1 MIRYRIGDMG
11 RFAAGTK
18 PGHPVL
24 VLPDV
29 LGRVLDR
36 IVMPDGRWIAGQH
49 LPHMLRE
56 YAVRE
61 FLFWQ
66 HPDYSV
72 ELQIVPQKEF
82 AEDDL
87 QTIEKLLRENLP
99 GLPLKIEL
107 KESVVRTKSN
117 KWRPVISE
125 VNSGL
130 EVSV

>member
-1 MIRYRIGDMG
+1 
-11 RFAAGTK
+11 
-18 PGHPVL
+18 
-24 VLPDV
+24 V

-36 IVMPDGRWIAGQH
+36 IVMPDARGIAGQH

-61 FLFWQ
+61 VLFWQ

>member
-1 MIRYRIGDMG
+1 
-11 RFAAGTK
+11 
-18 PGHPVL
+18 
-24 VLPDV
+24 
-29 LGRVLDR
+29 
-36 IVMPDGRWIAGQH
+36 
-49 LPHMLRE
+49 
-56 YAVRE
+56 
-61 FLFWQ
+61 
-66 HPDYSV
+66 V